1 MKIMPWTPFRAC
13 GTVPR
18 IGTAAKDRPTTG
30 MRMPGGTPYALGRFR
45 DSGGS
50 DFCGAVIGTGVVP
63 LAALPPAETT
73 VGALLAAWPSNEK
86 VLSAAAGEA
95 VASGRWAALAR
106 PADEL
111 TPLAPYRPG
120 QIFQSGANYKTHV
133 VQLMVAAAAEKGDD
147 DPGKT
152 LRDATALM
160 TERAAHGTPYV
171 FIGLPS
177 AVCGPR
183 DDVLLPDIGQ
193 QHDWELEL
201 GVVIGTEAYRVSR
214 DEALGHVAGYTIV
227 NDLTTR
233 DRVFRPDM
241 PGLGTDWLAGKNSP
255 TFLPLGPW
263 LVPAQFVP
271 DPMNL
276 RITLT
281 LNGETMQDETTADM
295 IFGIAELIAHVSSI
309 TPLRPGDLLLTGSPA
324 GNGAHYGRYLRPG
337 DVMES
342 AITGL
347 GVQRNRCVRP

>member
-1 MKIMPWTPFRAC
+1 MPA
-13 GTVPR
+13 GTS
-18 IGTAAKDRPTTG
+18 
-30 MRMPGGTPYALGRFR
+30 YALGRFR
-45 DSGGS
+45 GSGGD
-50 DFCGAVIGTGVVP
+50 DFTGVVIGTDVVP
-63 LAALPPAETT
+63 LAALHPTATSIED
-73 VGALLAAWPSNEK
+73 LLAAWPASEK
-86 VLSAAAGEA
+86 LLGAAVDETVVGR
-95 VASGRWAALAR
+95 RWAALAR
-106 PADEL
+106 PADTL
-111 TPLAPYRPG
+111 TPLAPYVPG
-120 QIFQSGANYKTHV
+120 QVFQSGANYKTHV
-133 VQLMVAAAAEKGDD
+133 VQLIVAAAADKGDA
-147 DPGKT
+147 DPAKT
-152 LRDATALM
+152 RREATALM
-160 TERAAHGTPYV
+160 QQRADHGTPYV

-183 DDVLLPDIGQ
+183 DDVLLPDIGH

-271 DPMNL
+271 DPMDL

-295 IFGIAELIAHVSSI
+295 IFGIAELIAHVSAI
-309 TPLRPGDLLLTGSPA
+309 TPMRPGDLLLTGSPA
-324 GNGAHYGRYLRPG
+324 GNGAHYGRYLREG

>member
-1 MKIMPWTPFRAC
+1 MPA
-13 GTVPR
+13 GTS
-18 IGTAAKDRPTTG
+18 
-30 MRMPGGTPYALGRFR
+30 YALGRFR
-45 DSGGS
+45 GSGGD
-50 DFCGAVIGTGVVP
+50 DFCGVVIGTDVVP
-63 LAALPPAETT
+63 LAALHPTATSIED
-73 VGALLAAWPSNEK
+73 LLSAWPASEK
-86 VLSAAAGEA
+86 LLGAAVDETVAGR
-95 VASGRWAALAR
+95 RWAALAR
-106 PADEL
+106 PADAL
-111 TPLAPYRPG
+111 TPLAPYVPG
-120 QIFQSGANYKTHV
+120 QVFQSGANYKTHV
-133 VQLMVAAAAEKGDD
+133 VQLIVAAAADKGDA
-147 DPGKT
+147 DPAKT
-152 LRDATALM
+152 RREATALM
-160 TERAAHGTPYV
+160 QQRADHGTPYV

-201 GVVIGTEAYRVSR
+201 GVVIGTEACRVSR

-271 DPMNL
+271 DPMDL
-276 RITLT
+276 RITLM

>member
-1 MKIMPWTPFRAC
+1 MPA
-13 GTVPR
+13 GTS
-18 IGTAAKDRPTTG
+18 
-30 MRMPGGTPYALGRFR
+30 YALGQFR
-45 DSGGS
+45 GSGGD
-50 DFCGAVIGTGVVP
+50 DFTGVVIGTDVVP
-63 LAALPPAETT
+63 LAALHPTATSIED
-73 VGALLAAWPSNEK
+73 LLSAWPASEK
-86 VLSAAAGEA
+86 LLGAAVDETVAGR
-95 VASGRWAALAR
+95 RWAALAR
-106 PADEL
+106 PADAL
-111 TPLAPYRPG
+111 TPLAPYVPG
-120 QIFQSGANYKTHV
+120 QVFQSGANYKTHV
-133 VQLMVAAAAEKGDD
+133 VQLIVAAAADKGDA
-147 DPGKT
+147 DPAKT
-152 LRDATALM
+152 RREATALM
-160 TERAAHGTPYV
+160 QQRADHGTPYV

-263 LVPAQFVP
+263 LVPAPFVP
-271 DPMNL
+271 DPMDL
-276 RITLT
+276 RITLM
-281 LNGETMQDETTADM
+281 LNGDTMQDETTADM